1 VLLVADDPLVRGVL
15 AALLADRPGIVVV
28 GLAEPGEELSG
39 VAEVHLAEAIIWDL
53 AAGGPVY
60 DALGRVVGLSTIMAS
75 PEVGMAVPVPVAKEF
90 RRGLRPAMRLHRL
103 ARHGPER
110 CLLGAP
116 SLYCACP
123 KSQQDRSRMADH
135 DVLVVGAGLAGM
147 RAAIAAYRMGAN
159 VAMMSKVHPVR
170 SHSNAA
176 QGGINAALRGAE
188 DSTDSHVYDTVK
200 GSDYLGDQ
208 DAIEFMCAEAPQE
221 IINLEHMGVIF
232 NRDEEGHLGT
242 RAFGGASY
250 ARTFFVSDITGQAIL
265 HVMYEQ
271 ILKAGVR
278 SYEEWFVTDLIIE
291 DGECRGVVALE
302 MLTGTL
308 HTVTAKAVILAAG
321 GVGRAFEPSTNALI
335 CTGDGMALAYRAG
348 ASLLDMEMVQYH
360 PTTLAGN
367 GVLLS
372 EAARGEGAYLLN
384 SKGERFM
391 EHYAPK
397 MKELA
402 SRDVV
407 SRSEATEIEE
417 GRGVDGCVFLDLR
430 HLGREVILQRLSYIH
445 EVAYD
450 FAGVDMTEA
459 PVPIRPGQ
467 HYIMGGVKTDIR
479 TRTWDDSG
487 NNAWKGVRG
496 LFAAGEVACV
506 SVHGGNRLGANSL
519 LETVV
524 FGKVAGEVA
533 TEYARQTAD
542 FTVSGAHQTDAEAVI
557 KALFDRADNG
567 DRIAQVRMAMGQA
580 MNEHLAVF
588 RNEEGMQSAAATI
601 RELKQRYSQLPVVHK
616 GAVYNTDLI
625 FHLELGYMLDAAE
638 AICAGGLLRQES
650 RGAHFRKDMPE
661 RNDETWM
668 VHTIASY
675 TPDGSEMGTL
685 PVTETRWEPQQR
697 VY

>member
-1 VLLVADDPLVRGVL
+1 
-15 AALLADRPGIVVV
+15 
-28 GLAEPGEELSG
+28 
-39 VAEVHLAEAIIWDL
+39 
-53 AAGGPVY
+53 
-60 DALGRVVGLSTIMAS
+60 
-75 PEVGMAVPVPVAKEF
+75 
-90 RRGLRPAMRLHRL
+90 
-103 ARHGPER
+103 
-110 CLLGAP
+110 
-116 SLYCACP
+116 
-123 KSQQDRSRMADH
+123 MADH

-147 RAAIAAYRMGAN
+147 RAAISAYRSGAN

-176 QGGINAALRGAE
+176 QGGINAALGGHE
-188 DSTDSHVYDTVK
+188 DSVDSHIYDTVK

-208 DAIEFMCAEAPQE
+208 DAIELMCNEAPGE
-221 IINLEHMGVIF
+221 IISLEHMGVIF
-232 NRDEEGHLGT
+232 NRDETGHLGT

-250 ARTFFVSDITGQAIL
+250 ARTFFVADITGQAIL

-271 ILKAGVR
+271 IMKAGVR

-291 DGECRGVVALE
+291 DGECRGVVAIE
-302 MLTGTL
+302 MLTGKL
-308 HTVTAKAVILAAG
+308 HTVTAKAVILATG

-348 ASLLDMEMVQYH
+348 ATLLDMEMVQYH

-372 EAARGEGAYLLN
+372 EAARGEGAYLIN

-391 EHYAPK
+391 ETYAPK

-417 GRGVDGCVFLDLR
+417 GRGVNGCVLLDLR
-430 HLGREVILQRLSYIH
+430 HLGRETILTRLKYIH

-450 FAGVDMTEA
+450 FAGVDMVEA

-467 HYIMGGVKTDIR
+467 HYIMGGIKTDVD
-479 TRTWDDSG
+479 TRCWDVTGSAGWSG
-487 NNAWKGVRG
+487 VKG
-496 LFAAGEVACV
+496 LFAAGETACV

-524 FGKVAGEVA
+524 FGKIAGEKA
-533 TEYARQTAD
+533 TEYARETAD
-542 FTVSGAHQTDAEAVI
+542 FHVSNAPQADAEKRL
-557 KALFDRADNG
+557 KALLDRPQNG
-567 DRIAQVRMAMGQA
+567 ERTAAMRLELGET

-588 RNEEGMQSAAATI
+588 RNQAGMEKAAKKVE
-601 RELKQRYSQLPVVHK
+601 ELKQRFTKLPVAHK
-616 GAVYNTDLI
+616 GSVYNTDLI
-625 FHLELGYMLDAAE
+625 FHIELGNMIDCAE
-638 AICAGGLLRQES
+638 AICAGGLMRKES

-661 RNDETWM
+661 RDDENWM
-668 VHTIASY
+668 KHTTVCYSE
-675 TPDGSEMGTL
+675 DGPKTGTL
-685 PVTETRWEPQQR
+685 PVTMTRWEPQKR